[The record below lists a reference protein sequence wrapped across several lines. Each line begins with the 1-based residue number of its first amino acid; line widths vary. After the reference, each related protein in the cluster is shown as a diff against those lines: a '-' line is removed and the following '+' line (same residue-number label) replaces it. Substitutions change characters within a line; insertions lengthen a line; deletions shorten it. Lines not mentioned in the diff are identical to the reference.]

1 MREDILKILDYAI
14 WAPSGDN
21 SQPWRFEVSENKIR
35 VFNVP
40 ERDTSVYNFKQ
51 AASLIAHGCL
61 IENIIIA
68 ASEFGYKAEVNLL
81 PNAHEKTLI
90 AEMVLNKDSPRKHN
104 PLFPYITLR
113 ASNRKPYD
121 TRQLSAEHK
130 TVLENNV
137 AKTNADGIKLRLI
150 DDRANLEN
158 LARLASVN
166 EKIVLEN
173 QKLHHFL
180 FSHITWTEKEDKIKR
195 GFFIK
200 TLELQG
206 PQKIAFKL
214 FNYWPILNFFNV
226 FGVSNLVS
234 KDNAKLYAKSGALVA
249 ITAPDALAISFLKS
263 GITTQHF
270 WLTATKLGLAVQ
282 PITGILF
289 LHHRIGAGNDKE
301 DLSSQHVNLVE
312 DAYYKIEHI
321 FNTNGQPITMMFRV
335 GYADKP
341 SAKCLRLEP
350 GVKFLK

>member
-21 SQPWRFEVSENKIR
+21 SQPWKFEVSENKIR

-61 IENIIIA
+61 IENIAIA

-81 PNAHEKTLI
+81 PDAHKETLI
-90 AEMVLNKDSPRKHN
+90 AEIVLNKDSPGKHN

-121 TRQLSAEHK
+121 TRQLSVEHK
-130 TVLENNV
+130 TVLENSV
-137 AKTNADGIKLRLI
+137 AKINTSARLRLI
-150 DDRANLEN
+150 DDRTNIGN

-180 FSHITWTEKEDKIKR
+180 FSHITWTEKEDKVKR

-206 PQKIAFKL
+206 PQKIAFK
-214 FNYWPILNFFNV
+214 FFSNWPILKLFNKL
-226 FGVSNLVS
+226 GASNLVS
-234 KDNAKLYAKSGALVA
+234 KENAKLYTTSGAFVA
-249 ITAPDALAISFLKS
+249 ITAPDTSLISFLKS
-263 GITTQHF
+263 GITAQRF

-282 PITGILF
+282 PLTGILF
-289 LHHRIGAGNDKE
+289 LRHRIINDDDKE
-301 DLSSQHVNLVE
+301 LSGPHKFLVN
-312 DAYYKIEHI
+312 DAYSKIEKI
-321 FNTNGQPITMMFRV
+321 FDVHDMQITMMFRV
-335 GYADKP
+335 GYAKKP
-341 SAKCLRLEP
+341 SAKCLRREAEI
-350 GVKFLK
+350 KFMK